1 MSGKRGHLTVKIFA
15 LLVLN
20 DLGDTLAQLLMKK
33 GLIHTGISSVTL
45 GNILEFCSR
54 NSSSL
59 LLWLGIIVQLLNFF
73 IWIVILYK
81 VDLSIAMP
89 AGSTSYIF
97 IPIAAALFLHE
108 HVSLLRWAGIAMI
121 VLGIHFVSRSK
132 SPRPCGG
139 QDLPGGR
146 SAPC

>member
-1 MSGKRGHLTVKIFA
+1 MKVFA

-33 GLIHTGISSVTL
+33 GLLHTGISSVTF
-45 GNILEFCSR
+45 GNIVEFCAR
-54 NSSSL
+54 NSASL
-59 LLWLGIIVQLLNFF
+59 VLWLGIIVQVLNFF

-97 IPIAAALFLHE
+97 IPVAASIFLHE
-108 HVSLLRWAGIAMI
+108 RVSLLRWAGIFLIA
-121 VLGIHFVSRSK
+121 LGIHFVSKSK
-132 SPRPCGG
+132 KPEVAKAPPC
-139 QDLPGGR
+139 
-146 SAPC
+146 

>member
-1 MSGKRGHLTVKIFA
+1 MSNSKSSLTFKIFA

-33 GLIHTGISSVTL
+33 GLLQTGISSVTF
-45 GNILEFCSR
+45 GNILEFCAR

-59 LLWLGIIVQLLNFF
+59 ILWLGIIVQALNFF

-97 IPIAAALFLHE
+97 IPLAASVFLHE
-108 HVSLLRWAGIAMI
+108 HVSLLRWAGIILIA
-121 VLGIHFVSRSK
+121 LGIHFVSQSK
-132 SPRPCGG
+132 KPEVPESRIC
-139 QDLPGGR
+139 
-146 SAPC
+146 

>member
-1 MSGKRGHLTVKIFA
+1 MSNSKSSLTFKIFA

-33 GLIHTGISSVTL
+33 GLLQTGISSVTF
-45 GNILEFCSR
+45 GNILEFCAR

-59 LLWLGIIVQLLNFF
+59 ILWLGIIVQALNFF

-97 IPIAAALFLHE
+97 IPLAASVFLHE
-108 HVSLLRWAGIAMI
+108 HVSLLRWAGIILIA
-121 VLGIHFVSRSK
+121 LGIHFVSQSK
-132 SPRPCGG
+132 KPEVTESRIC
-139 QDLPGGR
+139 
-146 SAPC
+146 

>member
-1 MSGKRGHLTVKIFA
+1 MSNSKSSLTFKIFA

-33 GLIHTGISSVTL
+33 GLLQTGISSVTF
-45 GNILEFCSR
+45 GNILEFCAR

-59 LLWLGIIVQLLNFF
+59 ILWLGIIVQALNFF

-97 IPIAAALFLHE
+97 IPLAASVFLHE
-108 HVSLLRWAGIAMI
+108 HVSLLRWAGIVLIA
-121 VLGIHFVSRSK
+121 LGIHFVSQSK
-132 SPRPCGG
+132 KPEVPESRIC
-139 QDLPGGR
+139 
-146 SAPC
+146 